1 MSYCMWQRGII
12 KNVYFMDPSKF
23 HVIIKSDIN
32 GKWRQLWNIVV
43 TLPPPEQVH
52 MRPGVHNARQAAV
65 RRIVHTLSQK
75 VALHIFTIINS
86 VKNYCT
92 YFFLQNMDKLSYL
105 FTIKV
110 VYVTSFN
117 NICFFK
123 IYLYVTNTQL

>member
-1 MSYCMWQRGII
+1 MDGMSCKMLSW
-12 KNVYFMDPSKF
+12 F
-23 HVIIKSDIN
+23 
-32 GKWRQLWNIVV
+32 
-43 TLPPPEQVH
+43 LPPPEQVH

-75 VALHIFTIINS
+75 VALHIYTIINS